1 MCGVIEKVKNAV
13 RSVRIFFDEVV
24 EETRKT
30 TWPQRRELMESTVV
44 VLFSLV
50 ILALFVGLTDR
61 ILVVLLRLLT
71 VRG

>member
-1 MCGVIEKVKNAV
+1 MIEKAKNAV
-13 RSVRIFFDEVV
+13 RSVRTFLDEVV

-30 TWPQRRELMESTVV
+30 TWPQREELVESTVV
-44 VLFSLV
+44 VLFSL
-50 ILALFVGLTDR
+50 LLLSLFVGLADK

>member
-1 MCGVIEKVKNAV
+1 VIEKVKNAV